1 MNKWKI
7 YTKPYSRGVM
17 EMTLQAL
24 LQSFASYASAQQ
36 HLEPLLPLEEKV
48 ICFRFKEESC
58 SLKMSCHEITL
69 LEGIK
74 GTDTITFWKE
84 EDLHSLVSGL
94 VRLQLLL
101 RWKGTEYIGSYRTLL
116 LAESLFHICKPLEK
130 GA

>member
-7 YTKPYSRGVM
+7 YTTPYSRGVM
-17 EMTLQAL
+17 AMTLQAL
-24 LQSFASYASAQQ
+24 LRSFANYASTQQ

-48 ICFRFKEESC
+48 MCFRFKEESC
-58 SLKMSCHEITL
+58 ALKMSRHEITL

-94 VRLQLLL
+94 IRLQLLL